1 MRKRLFIFI
10 AIVAT
15 LLCLFAISA
24 SARTED
30 YNDTFVLKNEASIVH
45 YEKWYYNENKSY
57 VRKGYTDTVTLS
69 FLDTEGNPLT
79 EVPMW
84 EYDAEEGRY
93 YSLVWYISD
102 YELTW
107 EDQIYEDANVG
118 QQTYPKYTSAVYT
131 LSKVRAV
138 DLRFVFN
145 QYNTTHDAWKD
156 ADGNKITY
164 SLKSLKGIYHANG
177 TPDDTSDDIR
187 LQHAQGIGRD
197 QDNYG
202 YVGYDAQFEATGNKI
217 VVGNFRDCDFQ
228 RDEEGNY
235 GTANTFSRADN
246 LQCIWL
252 PDTVKYWV
260 GGGFSGCYEI
270 DLGDGIEV
278 IACQIL
284 RDNKRIKE
292 IRIPNSVI
300 FINNESFR
308 GTDLTT
314 LILGEGVTLH
324 GGSPFLYTG
333 TADNTVIS
341 KNIVN
346 STTAVAGAFLGGKD
360 SKQNIYLVGS
370 LTDAEAL
377 KAHLISRD
385 SNFGNSGRIVFY
397 DYNETQ
403 ERASTDKYT
412 VIFYNYNRCDAFYYG
427 DHVIVDDKNC
437 TTKDNCTRSCGIA
450 VPDAQ
455 ASHAN
460 AEKLT
465 YSNGFAAEGLFCVS
479 CQNDGCE
486 VKTEQVQNAI
496 FTASGYS
503 VNNTGTALCGGYT
516 VDLKALEFYEKKN
529 GDLVYG
535 IVIANAGSFAG
546 KSFFENKEVNSDKA
560 LQVEIDSQFKHFNCS
575 INFGATSNNSLNL
588 IICAYVIDGEN
599 VSFIQADSGDT
610 VDSSLVAGGSFK
622 SVTLDKVVALVPTGK
637 ENRL

>member
-15 LLCLFAISA
+15 MLCLFAISA

-30 YNDTFVLKNEASIVH
+30 YNDTFVLKNEANIVH
-45 YEKWYYNENKSY
+45 YEKWFYNDNKSY

-69 FLDTEGNPLT
+69 FLDTDGNPLT

-84 EYDAEEGRY
+84 EYDAEEGKY

-102 YELTW
+102 YKLTW

-118 QQTYPKYTSAVYT
+118 QQVYPKYTSAIYT
-131 LSKVRAV
+131 LSSVRASE
-138 DLRFVFN
+138 LRFVIN

-156 ADGNKITY
+156 ADGNKITH
-164 SLKSLKGIYHANG
+164 SLKSLKGIYHTNG

-197 QDNYG
+197 SDNYG
-202 YVGYDAQFEATGNKI
+202 YVGYDAQFAATGNKI

-260 GGGFSGCYEI
+260 GGGLSGCYEV

-292 IRIPNSVI
+292 IRIPSSVI
-300 FINNESFR
+300 FINNECFR

-333 TADNTVIS
+333 AADNTVIS

-346 STTAVAGAFLGGKD
+346 STTAVAGAFLGGRD

-385 SNFGNSGRIVFY
+385 SIFGNSGRIVFY

-427 DHVIVDDKNC
+427 DHAIVDDKNC

-450 VPDAQ
+450 VPEAQ

-465 YSNGFAAEGLFCVS
+465 YANGFASEGLFCIG

-486 VKTEQVQNAI
+486 VKTETVTDPI
-496 FTASGYS
+496 FSAKGYS
-503 VNNTGTALCGGYT
+503 VNDAKTGICGGYT
-516 VDLKALEFYEKKN
+516 VDLDALAFYEEKN
-529 GDLVYG
+529 GDLIYG
-535 IVIANAGSFAG
+535 IVIANADSFGG
-546 KSFFENKEVNSDKA
+546 KSFFENGKVNTDKA
-560 LQVEIDSQFKHFNCS
+560 VMAEIDSQYTNFDCS
-575 INFGATSNNSLNL
+575 INFGTTSNNTLNL
-588 IICAYVIDGEN
+588 VICAYIIDGES
-599 VSFIQADSGDT
+599 VSFIQASSGDA
-610 VDSSLVAGGSFK
+610 VSADAISGGSFK
-622 SVTLDKVVALVPTGK
+622 SITLDKVVALVPAVSK
-637 ENRL
+637 EY

>member
-30 YNDTFVLKNEASIVH
+30 YNDTFTLRNEASIVH

-84 EYDAEEGRY
+84 EYDAEKGRY

-138 DLRFVFN
+138 DLRFVFK

-187 LQHAQGIGRD
+187 LQHAQGIGRG

-292 IRIPNSVI
+292 IRIPNSVL
-300 FINNESFR
+300 FINNECFR

-324 GGSPFLYTG
+324 GNDPFLYTG
-333 TADNTVIS
+333 GADYVYLS
-341 KNIVN
+341 KNLLS
-346 STTAVAGAFLGGKD
+346 STYQTNKIASLIANQKAVVYFDGTLEQAQALYDK
-360 SKQNIYLVGS
+360 IYAQSSNYKNVGY
-370 LTDAEAL
+370 
-377 KAHLISRD
+377 
-385 SNFGNSGRIVFY
+385 Y
-397 DYNETQ
+397 DYATTT
-403 ERASTDKYT
+403 ERASTNELS
-412 VIFYNYNRCDAFYYG
+412 IFYNYNRCDAFYYG

-437 TTKDNCTRSCGIA
+437 TTKDNCTRSCGID

-516 VDLKALEFYEKKN
+516 VDLKALEFYEEKN
-529 GDLVYG
+529 GDLIYG
-535 IVIANAGSFAG
+535 IVIANANSFGG
-546 KSFFENKEVNSDKA
+546 KSFFENGKVNSTKA

-599 VSFIQADSGDT
+599 VSFVQADSGDT

-637 ENRL
+637 ENRI